1 MDKIIRKYLAAG
13 QMTVSNLLL
22 NNYRQLGLDEAEFI
36 LMLQL
41 MSRTQQGNAIDLTE
55 LSQSMQLDTSK
66 LGNLLRNLIEKKF
79 LRLTTATDVAG
90 RKYDKYDFT
99 LLYEKLF
106 ALEQNEVTA
115 ELTQNKTT
123 SKQEVYKNIEVEF
136 GRLLT
141 PMELQTIDSWLN
153 TENYSPELIVLA
165 LREAVL
171 NQVYSLKYIDKI
183 LLSWEKQ
190 NIKTSADVQ
199 RLCQQRRQ
207 EMAKKA
213 QPTAPKQNKAKPS
226 IPMYDWSG
234 GIDDA
239 K

>member
-1 MDKIIRKYLAAG
+1 M
-13 QMTVSNLLL
+13 
-22 NNYRQLGLDEAEFI
+22 
-36 LMLQL
+36 
-41 MSRTQQGNAIDLTE
+41 
-55 LSQSMQLDTSK
+55 
-66 LGNLLRNLIEKKF
+66 
-79 LRLTTATDVAG
+79 AG

-165 LREAVL
+165 LREGRFKSGL
-171 NQVYSLKYIDKI
+171 QFEVY
-183 LLSWEKQ
+183 
-190 NIKTSADVQ
+190 
-199 RLCQQRRQ
+199 
-207 EMAKKA
+207 
-213 QPTAPKQNKAKPS
+213 
-226 IPMYDWSG
+226 
-234 GIDDA
+234 
-239 K
+239 

>member
-1 MDKIIRKYLAAG
+1 M
-13 QMTVSNLLL
+13 
-22 NNYRQLGLDEAEFI
+22 
-36 LMLQL
+36 
-41 MSRTQQGNAIDLTE
+41 
-55 LSQSMQLDTSK
+55 
-66 LGNLLRNLIEKKF
+66 
-79 LRLTTATDVAG
+79 
-90 RKYDKYDFT
+90 
-99 LLYEKLF
+99 
-106 ALEQNEVTA
+106 EVTA

-199 RLCQQRRQ
+199 RSRQQRRQ
-207 EMAKKA
+207 EMA
-213 QPTAPKQNKAKPS
+213 PKSTTNCT
-226 IPMYDWSG
+226 
-234 GIDDA
+234 
-239 K
+239 

>member
-55 LSQSMQLDTSK
+55 ISQSMQLDTSK

-183 LLSWEKQ
+183 LLSWENKISKLVPMC
-190 NIKTSADVQ
+190 NDHVNSAD
-199 RLCQQRRQ
+199 
-207 EMAKKA
+207 KKWLKS
-213 QPTAPKQNKAKPS
+213 TTNCT
-226 IPMYDWSG
+226 
-234 GIDDA
+234 
-239 K
+239 

>member
-1 MDKIIRKYLAAG
+1 
-13 QMTVSNLLL
+13 
-22 NNYRQLGLDEAEFI
+22 
-36 LMLQL
+36 
-41 MSRTQQGNAIDLTE
+41 
-55 LSQSMQLDTSK
+55 
-66 LGNLLRNLIEKKF
+66 LRNLIEKKF

-199 RLCQQRRQ
+199 RSRQQRRQ
-207 EMAKKA
+207 EMAQKA

-234 GIDDA
+234 VIDDA

>member
-1 MDKIIRKYLAAG
+1 
-13 QMTVSNLLL
+13 
-22 NNYRQLGLDEAEFI
+22 
-36 LMLQL
+36 
-41 MSRTQQGNAIDLTE
+41 
-55 LSQSMQLDTSK
+55 
-66 LGNLLRNLIEKKF
+66 
-79 LRLTTATDVAG
+79 
-90 RKYDKYDFT
+90 
-99 LLYEKLF
+99 
-106 ALEQNEVTA
+106 
-115 ELTQNKTT
+115 
-123 SKQEVYKNIEVEF
+123 
-136 GRLLT
+136 
-141 PMELQTIDSWLN
+141 MELQTIDSWLN

-199 RLCQQRRQ
+199 RLRQQRRQ